1 MSPTSALPSAL
12 KTIQQTSRAMP
23 ILTLHGCSTEPLGNY
38 LKALGIFR
46 LVAEQADPTARA
58 WWGAGAF
65 RLSTTKFLTVKDLCE
80 WLHENCGYSAF
91 VAPWLAN
98 TGWGKGGKRDAGGVA
113 LKSLLEDKN
122 ARTNQFRDASTLV
135 VQAAGSVPEQAL
147 DVPAA
152 DPKVAKWVES
162 FHKDDIGSMIAKL
175 RNRAPSSILD
185 WLDSVG
191 ASRPKDKNLTKDW
204 FPLFA
209 KGGAEGSGNYIARQ
223 QGYLVDS
230 FVTNPERGRRR
241 LECSLTGESM
251 SELLETSS
259 LSGLFYP
266 GFRGDPNI
274 GQSFDAQ
281 TRANPWDF
289 ILLMEGLLFFRSAV
303 TRRLGVERGSIAFP
317 FYCDS
322 SLGGAYSIGIREV
335 AESDKSTS
343 SGEIWCPLWD
353 SPLDV
358 SVLRSLLSEGRFQVA
373 GRSVRKSAHFA
384 LAVARFGCDRGIKAF
399 LRYGLFRR
407 SGSYGK
413 KDQTAPLAI
422 PLGVFPVARL
432 PSLALLEEL
441 LDFDD
446 SFGWRS
452 GVHPGVGHNHPPR
465 LTAAWSAYDSAR
477 FKAVSAAQAGNCDDG
492 LVELSVALGNLIRE
506 FAVTKGRVRRGRGEN
521 ATAPTNPNAPLPPP
535 LKSQWATL
543 SPERY
548 PVEFRLA
555 RAVAS
560 LLPWGESKK
569 TREPAVGPL
578 LTNLAPVARIGKRWA
593 WAELSRSPVWSEGA
607 SLLTNLSAVLHRRL
621 VDSQN
626 GKGEGLPL
634 VSFHP
639 ASFGDLWRLWNG
651 ELNELRLADLIRALA
666 LVDFGTKR
674 EQSKLD
680 AWQSTN
686 DTTPTLA
693 ESGVWFDANDTARLS
708 LEEDTSLSAHEKQER
723 EAAFALPRA
732 YALLKLCFLGGRL
745 PALPSE
751 KGTTIRTGH
760 EPFPNPSLR
769 LLNLLLAGRSAEAM
783 HAATRMLRARGY
795 PPIVPDSVLT
805 SGEWYFSTKDSQRMA
820 GLLLI
825 PVRRS
830 GVLAAL
836 SIKPQYK

>member
-1 MSPTSALPSAL
+1 
-12 KTIQQTSRAMP
+12 MP
-23 ILTLHGCSTEPLGNY
+23 ILTLHGCSQEPLGNY
-38 LKALGIFR
+38 LKALGVFR

-58 WWGAGAF
+58 WWDAGAF
-65 RLSTTKFLTVKDLCE
+65 RLSTAKFATVDVLCD
-80 WLHENCGYSAF
+80 WLHDTCSYSAF

-98 TGWGKGGKRDAGGVA
+98 TGWGKGGQRDAGGVA
-113 LKSLLEDKN
+113 LKALLEDNKP
-122 ARTNQFRDASTLV
+122 RTNRFREASVLV
-135 VQAAGSVPEQAL
+135 TRVAGSAFAHSLEI
-147 DVPAA
+147 PAA
-152 DPKVAKWVES
+152 DSNVTRWVES
-162 FHKDDIGSMIAKL
+162 FNKDDIGSMIARL
-175 RNRAPSSILD
+175 RNRARSSALD
-185 WLDSVG
+185 WLDAVG
-191 ASRPKDKNLTKDW
+191 APRPKDKNLTKDW

-209 KGGAEGSGNYIARQ
+209 KGGAEGSGNYIVRQ
-223 QGYLVDS
+223 QGYLADS

-241 LECSLTGESM
+241 LECSLAGKSM
-251 SELLETSS
+251 CDLLETSS
-259 LSGLFYP
+259 LAGLFYP

-274 GQSFDAQ
+274 GQTFDAQ

-289 ILLMEGLLFFRSAV
+289 ILLTEGLLFFRSAI
-303 TRRLGVERGSIAFP
+303 TRRLGVERGNTAFP

-335 AESDKSTS
+335 AESDKSIS

-353 SPLDV
+353 SPLDI

-373 GRSVRKSAHFA
+373 GRSVKRAAQFA

-422 PLGVFPVARL
+422 PLGVFPVTRL
-432 PSLALLEEL
+432 PGLALLEEL

-452 GVHPGVGHNHPPR
+452 GVHPGVGHNHPAR

-477 FKAVSAAQAGNCDDG
+477 FKAVLTAQAATGDDG
-492 LVELSVALGNLIRE
+492 LVELNIALGNLIRE

-535 LKSQWATL
+535 LKREWAMLT
-543 SPERY
+543 PERHR
-548 PVEFRLA
+548 VEFRLA

-560 LLPWGESKK
+560 LLPWGESKRS
-569 TREPAVGPL
+569 TEPSVGPL
-578 LTNLAPVARIGKRWA
+578 LTNIVPVVRMGKRWG
-593 WAELSRSPVWSEGA
+593 WAELSHAPVWSEGA
-607 SLLTNLSAVLHRRL
+607 PLLTNLSAVLRRRI
-621 VDSQN
+621 VDAQSGN
-626 GKGEGLPL
+626 GEGLPL

-639 ASFGDLWRLWNG
+639 ATFGDLWRLWNG
-651 ELNELRLADLIRALA
+651 ELDESRLAELIRALA
-666 LVDFGTKR
+666 LVGLGTER
-674 EQSKLD
+674 EQSKPD
-680 AWQSTN
+680 AWQAAN

-693 ESGVWFDANDTARLS
+693 QSGVWFDSNDTAHLS
-708 LEEDTSLSAHEKQER
+708 LRENTSLSAHEKQER

-751 KGTTIRTGH
+751 KGTAIRTGH
-760 EPFPNPSLR
+760 EPFPSPPLR
-769 LLNLLLAGRSAEAM
+769 LLNLLLAGRSAEAVQ
-783 HAATRMLRARGY
+783 AAARMRCGKGY

-805 SGEWYFSTKDSQRMA
+805 SGEWSLSAEDSQRMA
-820 GLLLI
+820 GLVLVPI
-825 PVRRS
+825 RRS
-830 GVLAAL
+830 GILAAI
-836 SIKPQYK
+836 SVKPQHN

>member
-1 MSPTSALPSAL
+1 
-12 KTIQQTSRAMP
+12 MP
-23 ILTLHGCSTEPLGNY
+23 ILTLHGCSPEPLGNY
-38 LKALGIFR
+38 LKALGVFR
-46 LVAEQADPTARA
+46 LVAEQGDPAARA

-65 RLSTTKFLTVKDLCE
+65 HLSTTKLVTVRALCE
-80 WLHENCGYSAF
+80 WLHENCSYSAF

-122 ARTNQFRDASTLV
+122 ARTNRFRDASALV
-135 VQAAGSVPEQAL
+135 VQAAGSVPAQSL
-147 DVPAA
+147 DIPAA
-152 DPKVAKWVES
+152 DLAVAKWVGA
-162 FHKDDIGSMIAKL
+162 FHKDDIGSMIMQL
-175 RNRAPSSILD
+175 RNRAPGSMLD
-185 WLDSVG
+185 WLDAVG
-191 ASRPKDKNLTKDW
+191 APRPKNKTLTKDW

-209 KGGAEGSGNYIARQ
+209 KGGAEGSGNYIVRQ
-223 QGYLVDS
+223 QGYLADS

-251 SELLETSS
+251 SHLLETSS

-274 GQSFDAQ
+274 GQTFDAK

-303 TRRLGVERGSIAFP
+303 TRRLGVERGSAAFP
-317 FYCDS
+317 FFCDS
-322 SLGGAYSIGIREV
+322 SLGGAHSIGIREV
-335 AESDKSTS
+335 AESDKSIS

-353 SPLDV
+353 SPLDI

-373 GRSVRKSAHFA
+373 GRSVKKAAQFA
-384 LAVARFGCDRGIKAF
+384 LAVSRFGCDRGIKAF

-422 PLGVFPVARL
+422 PLGVFPVTRL

-452 GVHPGVGHNHPPR
+452 GIRSDMCVYPGAGHNHPAR
-465 LTAAWSAYDSAR
+465 IVSAWSAYDSTR
-477 FKAVSAAQAGNCDDG
+477 FKAVLAAQAGSGDDG
-492 LVELSVALGNLIRE
+492 LVELNVALGNLIRE

-535 LKSQWATL
+535 LKGQWAMLT
-543 SPERY
+543 
-548 PVEFRLA
+548 PVQHPIEFRLA

-569 TREPAVGPL
+569 SREPSVGSL
-578 LTNLAPVARIGKRWA
+578 LTNLVPVVRMGKRWA

-607 SLLTNLSAVLHRRL
+607 SLLTNLSAVLRRRL
-621 VDSQN
+621 VDSQS

-639 ASFGDLWRLWNG
+639 ASFGDLGRLWNG
-651 ELNELRLADLIRALA
+651 DLDEYRLAELIRAIA
-666 LVDFGTKR
+666 LVDFGTER

-680 AWQSTN
+680 AWPATN

-693 ESGVWFDANDTARLS
+693 QSGVWFDANDTARLG
-708 LEEDTSLSAHEKQER
+708 LRENTCFSAHEKQER

-745 PALPSE
+745 PPLPRE
-751 KGTTIRTGH
+751 KGTAIRTGH
-760 EPFPNPSLR
+760 EPFPNPPLR
-769 LLNLLLAGRSAEAM
+769 LLNLLLAGRSAEALQ
-783 HAATRMLRARGY
+783 AGARMLRAKGY
-795 PPIVPDSVLT
+795 PPIVPDIVLT
-805 SGEWYFSTKDSQRMA
+805 SGEWSLSTEESQRMA

-836 SIKPQYK
+836 SIKPQHH

>member
-1 MSPTSALPSAL
+1 
-12 KTIQQTSRAMP
+12 MP

-38 LKALGIFR
+38 LKALGVFR
-46 LVAEQADPTARA
+46 LVAEQPDPAARA
-58 WWGAGAF
+58 WWEAGAF
-65 RLSTTKFLTVKDLCE
+65 RLSTAKFLTVGDLCE

-91 VAPWLAN
+91 AAPWLKN
-98 TGWGKGGKRDAGGVA
+98 TGWGAGGKRDAGGVA

-122 ARTNQFRDASTLV
+122 ARTNRFRDASVLV
-135 VQAAGSVPEQAL
+135 IQAAGSIRGQSL
-147 DVPAA
+147 DIPAA
-152 DPKVAKWVES
+152 DPAVAKWVES
-162 FHKDDIGSMIAKL
+162 FDKDDIGSMITEL
-175 RNRAPSSILD
+175 RNRAPSWMLD
-185 WLDSVG
+185 WLDAVG
-191 ASRPKDKNLTKDW
+191 APRPKDKNLTKDW

-209 KGGAEGSGNYIARQ
+209 RGGAEGSGNYIVRQ
-223 QGYLVDS
+223 QGYLADS

-241 LECSLTGESM
+241 LKCSLTGESM
-251 SELLETSS
+251 PGLLETSS
-259 LSGLFYP
+259 LAGLFYP

-274 GQSFDAQ
+274 GQAFDAK

-303 TRRLGVERGSIAFP
+303 TRRLGVERGSTAFP

-322 SLGGAYSIGIREV
+322 SLGGAHSIGIREV
-335 AESDKSTS
+335 AESDKSIS

-353 SPLDV
+353 SPLDI

-373 GRSVRKSAHFA
+373 GRSVKKAAQFA

-422 PLGVFPVARL
+422 PLGVFPVTRV

-452 GVHPGVGHNHPPR
+452 GVHPGVGHNHPAR
-465 LTAAWSAYDSAR
+465 LTAAWSAYDAAR
-477 FKAVSAAQAGNCDDG
+477 FKAVLAAQAGSGNDG
-492 LVELSVALGNLIRE
+492 LIELNVALGNLIRE
-506 FAVTKGRVRRGRGEN
+506 FAVTRGRVRRGRGEN
-521 ATAPTNPNAPLPPP
+521 ATAPANPNAPLPPP
-535 LKSQWATL
+535 LKSQWAMLT
-543 SPERY
+543 PEQH
-548 PVEFRLA
+548 PIEFRLA

-569 TREPAVGPL
+569 SREPSVGPL
-578 LTNLAPVARIGKRWA
+578 LTNLIPVVRMGKRWG

-607 SLLTNLSAVLHRRL
+607 SLLTNLSAVLRRRL
-621 VDSQN
+621 ADSQS

-634 VSFHP
+634 VSFYP

-651 ELNELRLADLIRALA
+651 ELDESRLAELIRALA
-666 LVDFGTKR
+666 LVDFGTEP
-674 EQSKLD
+674 EQPKLN
-680 AWQSTN
+680 AWQATN
-686 DTTPTLA
+686 DATPTLA
-693 ESGVWFDANDTARLS
+693 QSGVWFDANDTARLS
-708 LEEDTSLSAHEKQER
+708 LRENTSLSAHEKQER

-745 PALPSE
+745 PAPPSE
-751 KGTTIRTGH
+751 KGTTIRTGR
-760 EPFPNPSLR
+760 EPFPNPPLR
-769 LLNLLLAGRSAEAM
+769 LLNLLVAGRSAEALQ
-783 HAATRMLRARGY
+783 AAARMLRAKGY
-795 PPIVPDSVLT
+795 PPIVSDSILT
-805 SGEWYFSTKDSQRMA
+805 SGEWSLSTEDSQRMA

-836 SIKPQYK
+836 SIKPEQH

>member
-1 MSPTSALPSAL
+1 
-12 KTIQQTSRAMP
+12 MP
-23 ILTLHGCSTEPLGNY
+23 ILTLHGCSPEPLGNY
-38 LKALGIFR
+38 LKALGVFR

-58 WWGAGAF
+58 WWDAGAF
-65 RLSTTKFLTVKDLCE
+65 RLSTAKFATVDVLCD
-80 WLHENCGYSAF
+80 WLHDTCSYSAF

-98 TGWGKGGKRDAGGVA
+98 TGWGKGGQRDAGGVA
-113 LKSLLEDKN
+113 LKALLEDNKP
-122 ARTNQFRDASTLV
+122 RTNRFREASVLV
-135 VQAAGSVPEQAL
+135 TRVAGSAFAHSLEI
-147 DVPAA
+147 PAA
-152 DPKVAKWVES
+152 DSNVTRWVES
-162 FHKDDIGSMIAKL
+162 FNKDDIGSMIARL
-175 RNRAPSSILD
+175 RIRARSSALD
-185 WLDSVG
+185 WLDAVG
-191 ASRPKDKNLTKDW
+191 APRPKDKNLTRDW

-209 KGGAEGSGNYIARQ
+209 KGGAEGSGNYIVRQ
-223 QGYLVDS
+223 QGYLADS

-241 LECSLTGESM
+241 LECSLAGKSM
-251 SELLETSS
+251 CDLLETSS
-259 LSGLFYP
+259 LAGLFYP

-274 GQSFDAQ
+274 GQTFDAQ

-289 ILLMEGLLFFRSAV
+289 ILLMEGLLFFRSAI
-303 TRRLGVERGSIAFP
+303 TRRLGVERGNTSFP

-335 AESDKSTS
+335 AESDKSIS

-353 SPLDV
+353 SPLDI

-373 GRSVRKSAHFA
+373 GRSVKKAAQFA

-422 PLGVFPVARL
+422 PLGVFPVTRL
-432 PSLALLEEL
+432 PGLALLEEL

-452 GVHPGVGHNHPPR
+452 GVHPGVGHNHPAR

-477 FKAVSAAQAGNCDDG
+477 FKAVLAAQAGTGDDG
-492 LVELSVALGNLIRE
+492 LVELKVALGNLIRE

-535 LKSQWATL
+535 LKDAWAMLT
-543 SPERY
+543 PERH
-548 PVEFRLA
+548 PVEFSLA

-569 TREPAVGPL
+569 SREPSVGAL
-578 LTNLAPVARIGKRWA
+578 LTNIVPVARMGKRWV
-593 WAELSRSPVWSEGA
+593 WAELSRAPVWSEGA
-607 SLLTNLSAVLHRRL
+607 PLLTNLSAVLRRRL
-621 VDSQN
+621 VDAQS
-626 GKGEGLPL
+626 GSGEGLPL
-634 VSFHP
+634 VSFSP

-651 ELNELRLADLIRALA
+651 ELDESRLAELIRALA

-680 AWQSTN
+680 AWQATN

-693 ESGVWFDANDTARLS
+693 QSGVWFDSNDIARLS
-708 LEEDTSLSAHEKQER
+708 LLENTSLSAHEKQER

-751 KGTTIRTGH
+751 KGTAIRTGH
-760 EPFPNPSLR
+760 ERFPNAPLR
-769 LLNLLLAGRSAEAM
+769 LLNLLLAGRSAEAVQ
-783 HAATRMLRARGY
+783 AAARMLRAKGY

-805 SGEWYFSTKDSQRMA
+805 SGEWFLSTEDSQRIA
-820 GLLLI
+820 GLLLF
-825 PVRRS
+825 PVRHP
-830 GVLAAL
+830 GILAAI
-836 SIKPQYK
+836 SIKPQQHHER

>member
-1 MSPTSALPSAL
+1 
-12 KTIQQTSRAMP
+12 MP
-23 ILTLHGCSTEPLGNY
+23 ILTLHGCSSEPLGNY
-38 LKALGIFR
+38 LKALGVFR

-58 WWGAGAF
+58 WWEAGAF
-65 RLSTTKFLTVKDLCE
+65 RLSTAEFATVEGLCD
-80 WLHENCGYSAF
+80 WFHDTCSYSAF

-113 LKSLLEDKN
+113 LKALLQDNNKP
-122 ARTNQFRDASTLV
+122 RTNRFREASALVARVAGSASTQSL
-135 VQAAGSVPEQAL
+135 E
-147 DVPAA
+147 VPAA
-152 DPKVAKWVES
+152 DSTVTKWVES
-162 FHKDDIGSMIAKL
+162 FHKDDIGSMIARL
-175 RNRAPSSILD
+175 RNRARSSALD
-185 WLDSVG
+185 WLDAVG
-191 ASRPKDKNLTKDW
+191 APRPKDKNLTKDW

-209 KGGAEGSGNYIARQ
+209 KGGAEGSGNYIVRQ
-223 QGYLVDS
+223 QGYLADS

-241 LECSLTGESM
+241 LECSLAGKSM
-251 SELLETSS
+251 CDLLETSS
-259 LSGLFYP
+259 LAGLFYP

-274 GQSFDAQ
+274 GQTFDAQ

-303 TRRLGVERGSIAFP
+303 TRRLGVERGSAAFP
-317 FYCDS
+317 FYCES
-322 SLGGAYSIGIREV
+322 SLGGAHSIGIREL
-335 AESDKSTS
+335 AESDKSIS

-353 SPLDV
+353 SPLDI

-373 GRSVRKSAHFA
+373 GRSVKKAAQFA

-422 PLGVFPVARL
+422 PLGVFPVTRL
-432 PSLALLEEL
+432 PGLVLLEEL

-452 GVHPGVGHNHPPR
+452 GVHPGVGHNHPAR

-477 FKAVSAAQAGNCDDG
+477 FKAVLAAQAGSGNDG
-492 LVELSVALGNLIRE
+492 LVELNVALGNLIRE

-521 ATAPTNPNAPLPPP
+521 ATAPTNPNAPLPTP
-535 LKSQWATL
+535 LKSAWAMLT
-543 SPERY
+543 PERH

-569 TREPAVGPL
+569 SREPSVGPL
-578 LTNLAPVARIGKRWA
+578 LTNLVPVARAGNRWT

-607 SLLTNLSAVLHRRL
+607 SLLTNLSAVLRRRL
-621 VDSQN
+621 VDAQS

-634 VSFHP
+634 VSFNP
-639 ASFGDLWRLWNG
+639 ASFGDLGRLWNG
-651 ELNELRLADLIRALA
+651 ELDESRLAELIRALA
-666 LVDFGTKR
+666 LVDFGT
-674 EQSKLD
+674 EQNQSKLD
-680 AWQSTN
+680 AWQVTN

-693 ESGVWFDANDTARLS
+693 QSGVWFDANDTARLG
-708 LEEDTSLSAHEKQER
+708 LRENTSLSAHEKQER

-732 YALLKLCFLGGRL
+732 YALLKLCFLGGRF

-751 KGTTIRTGH
+751 KGTAIRTGH
-760 EPFPNPSLR
+760 EPFANPPLR
-769 LLNLLLAGRSAEAM
+769 LLNLLLAGRSAEALQ
-783 HAATRMLRARGY
+783 AAARMLRAKGY
-795 PPIVPDSVLT
+795 PSIVPDSVLA
-805 SGEWYFSTKDSQRMA
+805 SGEWSLSVDDSQRMA

-825 PVRRS
+825 PIRRS

-836 SIKPQYK
+836 SMKPQQH

>member
-1 MSPTSALPSAL
+1 
-12 KTIQQTSRAMP
+12 MP
-23 ILTLHGCSTEPLGNY
+23 ILTLHGCSSEPLGNY
-38 LKALGIFR
+38 LKALGVFR

-58 WWGAGAF
+58 WWEAGAF
-65 RLSTTKFLTVKDLCE
+65 RLSTAKFATVEGLCD
-80 WLHENCGYSAF
+80 WLHDTCSYSAF

-113 LKSLLEDKN
+113 LKALLQDNKP
-122 ARTNQFRDASTLV
+122 RTNRFREASALVARVAGSASTQSL
-135 VQAAGSVPEQAL
+135 E
-147 DVPAA
+147 VPAA
-152 DPKVAKWVES
+152 DSTVTKWVES
-162 FHKDDIGSMIAKL
+162 FHKDDIGSMITRL
-175 RNRAPSSILD
+175 RNRARSSALD
-185 WLDSVG
+185 WLDAVG
-191 ASRPKDKNLTKDW
+191 APRPKDKNLTKDW

-209 KGGAEGSGNYIARQ
+209 KGGAEGSGNYIVRQ
-223 QGYLVDS
+223 QGYLADS

-241 LECSLTGESM
+241 LECSLAGKSM
-251 SELLETSS
+251 CGLLETSS
-259 LSGLFYP
+259 LAGLFYP

-274 GQSFDAQ
+274 GQTFDAQ

-303 TRRLGVERGSIAFP
+303 TRRLGVERGSAAFP
-317 FYCDS
+317 FYCES
-322 SLGGAYSIGIREV
+322 SLGGAHSIGIREL
-335 AESDKSTS
+335 AESDKSIS

-353 SPLDV
+353 SPLDI

-373 GRSVRKSAHFA
+373 GRSVKKAAQFA

-422 PLGVFPVARL
+422 PLGVFPVTRL
-432 PSLALLEEL
+432 PSLVLLEEL

-452 GVHPGVGHNHPPR
+452 GVHPGVGHNHPAR

-477 FKAVSAAQAGNCDDG
+477 FKAVLAAQAGSGNDG
-492 LVELSVALGNLIRE
+492 LVEINVALGNLIRE

-521 ATAPTNPNAPLPPP
+521 ATAPTNPNAPLPPL
-535 LKSQWATL
+535 LKRAWAMLT
-543 SPERY
+543 PERH

-560 LLPWGESKK
+560 LLPWGESKRS
-569 TREPAVGPL
+569 REPSVGPL
-578 LTNLAPVARIGKRWA
+578 LTNLVPVARTGNRWT

-607 SLLTNLSAVLHRRL
+607 SLLANLAAALRRRL
-621 VDSQN
+621 VDAQSK
-626 GKGEGLPL
+626 KGVGLPL
-634 VSFHP
+634 VSFYP
-639 ASFGDLWRLWNG
+639 ASFGDILRLWNW
-651 ELNELRLADLIRALA
+651 ELDESCLAELMRALA
-666 LVDFGTKR
+666 LVDFGVEP
-674 EQSKLD
+674 EQSRLD
-680 AWQSTN
+680 AWQATH

-693 ESGVWFDANDTARLS
+693 QSGVWFDSNDTARLS
-708 LEEDTSLSAHEKQER
+708 LWENTSLSAHEKQER

-745 PALPSE
+745 PALPNE
-751 KGTTIRTGH
+751 KGTVTRTER
-760 EPFPNPSLR
+760 EPFPNPPLR
-769 LLNLLLAGRSAEAM
+769 QLNLLLAGRSADALQ
-783 HAATRMLRARGY
+783 AAAQMLRAKGY
-795 PPIVPDSVLT
+795 PPIVPDSVLA
-805 SGEWYFSTKDSQRMA
+805 SGEWSLSTEDSQRMA

-830 GVLAAL
+830 GMLAAL
-836 SIKPQYK
+836 SIKPQKH